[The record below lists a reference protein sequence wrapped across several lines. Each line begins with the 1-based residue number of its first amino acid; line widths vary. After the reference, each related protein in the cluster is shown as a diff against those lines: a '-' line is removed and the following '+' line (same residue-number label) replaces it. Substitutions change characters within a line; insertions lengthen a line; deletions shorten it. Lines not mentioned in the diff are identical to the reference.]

1 MQKYTV
7 ISLRD
12 TISPASLLYN
22 RATRLLNHLA
32 SENTSPRLSAG
43 IHSMSTSNFPKIN
56 FGVIKKDGKFTKFIM
71 DVALAGYNPDYID
84 LEIDHKDRTISIS
97 YDNSFVEVNQSV
109 NAEEKPEEYISIDHE
124 IKQSSFERMF
134 TAPDEAD
141 LTAITKSYSDGI
153 LRLEIP
159 VIEIPSNK
167 TKIKIRD

>member
-22 RATRLLNHLA
+22 RATRLLTHLA

-97 YDNSFVEVNQSV
+97 YDNSFVEVNQSE
-109 NAEEKPEEYISIDHE
+109 NTEEYISIDHE

-167 TKIKIRD
+167 TKIKIKD

>member
-1 MQKYTV
+1 
-7 ISLRD
+7 
-12 TISPASLLYN
+12 
-22 RATRLLNHLA
+22 
-32 SENTSPRLSAG
+32 
-43 IHSMSTSNFPKIN
+43 
-56 FGVIKKDGKFTKFIM
+56 M
-71 DVALAGYNPDYID
+71 DVALAGYSPDYID

-97 YDNSFVEVNQSV
+97 YDNSFVEVNQSI

-167 TKIKIRD
+167 TKIKIRG